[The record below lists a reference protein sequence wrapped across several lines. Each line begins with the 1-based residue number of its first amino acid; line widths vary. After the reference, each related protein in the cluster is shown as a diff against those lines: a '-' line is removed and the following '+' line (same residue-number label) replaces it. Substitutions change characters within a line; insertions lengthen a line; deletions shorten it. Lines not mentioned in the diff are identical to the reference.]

1 MDVNGDKTVRQ
12 VLLADPNPYTV
23 HTIVDIY
30 TYIHTYIYS
39 LMNYEQR
46 KEIKIIHAYIVYLL
60 CYIIGFKNI
69 LP

>member
-1 MDVNGDKTVRQ
+1 M
-12 VLLADPNPYTV
+12 LLADPNPYTV
-23 HTIVDIY
+23 HTVVDI
-30 TYIHTYIYS
+30 HLYIYS

-46 KEIKIIHAYIVYLL
+46 KEIKFIHTYIVYLL